1 MIKVLVPVTYGE
13 LGGSQVFLL
22 KLMDA
27 MRSDPEIR
35 FSVWLGQNG
44 PLEGELSRRGIPC
57 RRPCFSMSS
66 PFRIFRMVRELKKEH
81 PDVIY
86 LHASRMLALAARLA
100 GIPCV
105 ERINMSR
112 EGDAAGW
119 CNTPWIDRIFTSFNT
134 RALAVSEAI
143 RRQLIR
149 RGVPDEKIL
158 VIRNFV
164 ELDRFARPGESI
176 RMELRRELG
185 LKPEEIAVL
194 NVGRFMPQKAQ
205 DDSLRIAAESVK
217 TNPNLR
223 FFLLGDGELRSRLEQ
238 LTDELGIRQFVTFL
252 PFRKDTEKVYA
263 AADILLHTAHWDPLA
278 NVLLEAMAASLPVI
292 ATDVDGTAEVILD
305 GQTGRLF
312 KKEDVNAGA
321 AILRELA
328 ADPALRKKL
337 GDNAR
342 SFSEEHLSKQTV
354 VSQFKEMFKTLQL
367 NNSEGKN
374 H

>member
-27 MRSDPEIR
+27 MRTDGKIQ
-35 FSVWLGQNG
+35 FSVWLGENG
-44 PLEGELSRRGIPC
+44 PLEDELVRRGISC
-57 RRPCFSMSS
+57 RKPGFSMGN
-66 PFRIFRMVRELKKEH
+66 PVHLLRMIRALKKEQ

-86 LHASRMLALAARLA
+86 LHASRLVALAAKRA

-112 EGDAAGW
+112 ETNAGGW
-119 CNTPWIDRIFTSFNT
+119 CGSPWIDRIFTSFNT

-143 RRQLIR
+143 RQQLLR
-149 RGVPDEKIL
+149 RGVAPEKIL

-164 ELDRFARPGESI
+164 ELERFVRPNENV
-176 RMELRRELG
+176 RAELRKALG
-185 LKPEEIAVL
+185 LKPDEIAVL

-205 DDSLRIAAESVK
+205 DDFLRIAAETARTHPK
-217 TNPNLR
+217 LR
-223 FFLLGDGELRSRLEQ
+223 FFLLGEGALREKLEILTGELGLRSV
-238 LTDELGIRQFVTFL
+238 VTFL
-252 PFRKDTEKVYA
+252 PFRKDTEKVYT

-305 GQTGRLF
+305 GRTGRLF
-312 KKEDVNAGA
+312 EKGDIAAGA
-321 AILRELA
+321 GALRELA
-328 ADPALRKKL
+328 DDPALRKRL
-337 GDNAR
+337 GADAR
-342 SFSEEHLSKQTV
+342 KFAEEHLSVRSV
-354 VSQFKEMFKTLQL
+354 VDQYRHLFADLAGENMY
-367 NNSEGKN
+367 E
-374 H
+374 